1 MDFLANE
8 NFPVFSIRLLRNA
21 GHKVTSVIEETPG
34 DKDRN
39 VLKHAHE
46 ENRIVLTFDRDYSR
60 PPPMFHKFLLTL
72 IGFNLL

>member
-39 VLKHAHE
+39 VLKRAHE
-46 ENRIVLTFDRDYSR
+46 ENRPVEEYDE
-60 PPPMFHKFLLTL
+60 LLEDIHDLAVIAERKDEPT
-72 IGFNLL
+72 IN

>member
-1 MDFLANE
+1 MNFLANE

-39 VLKHAHE
+39 ILKRAHE
-46 ENRIVLTFDRDYSR
+46 ENRIVSW
-60 PPPMFHKFLLTL
+60 
-72 IGFNLL
+72 